1 MLIGLLMILV
11 PCAIYVLSIPVSR
24 RLKPGLRKAYRVIG
38 GIVVFL
44 GGGTSIYL
52 ASYTGDQGGIAAF
65 FFQILV
71 ILVYASLSLSLVILN
86 WILRAKEAGTS
97 KS

>member
-11 PCAIYVLSIPVSR
+11 PVVVYVITIPLSR
-24 RLKPGLRKAYRVIG
+24 RLNPGLRKTYRVIG

-44 GGGTSIYL
+44 GSGISIYF

-65 FFQILV
+65 YFQILV
-71 ILVYASLSLSLVILN
+71 ILVYAALSLSVVIVN
-86 WILRAKEAGTS
+86 WILRAKEAGTI

>member
-11 PCAIYVLSIPVSR
+11 PLVVYVITIPLSR
-24 RLKPGLRKAYRVIG
+24 RLNPGLRKTYRVIG

-44 GGGTSIYL
+44 GSGVSIYF
-52 ASYTGDQGGIAAF
+52 AAYTGDQGGIAAF
-65 FFQILV
+65 YFQILV
-71 ILVYASLSLSLVILN
+71 ILVYAAFSLSVVIVN
-86 WILRAKEAGTS
+86 WILRAREAGTI

>member
-11 PCAIYVLSIPVSR
+11 PVAVFVLSLPLSR
-24 RLKPGLRKAYRVIG
+24 RLKPGLRKAYLVLG

-44 GGGTSIYL
+44 GGGISVYF
-52 ASYTGDQGGIAAF
+52 ASSSGDQGGIAAF
-65 FFQILV
+65 YFQSLV
-71 ILVYASLSLSLVILN
+71 ILIYVAQSMSLVILN
-86 WILRAKEAGTS
+86 WFMRARENG

>member
-11 PCAIYVLSIPVSR
+11 PAVVYVLTIPLSR
-24 RLKPGLRKAYRVIG
+24 RLKPGLRMTYRVIG

-44 GGGTSIYL
+44 GGGISIYF
-52 ASYTGDQGGIAAF
+52 AAYTGDQGGIAAF
-65 FFQILV
+65 YFQILV
-71 ILVYASLSLSLVILN
+71 ILAYAALSLSVVAVN
-86 WILRAKEAGTS
+86 RILRAKEAGTI

>member
-11 PCAIYVLSIPVSR
+11 PVVIYVLSIPLSR
-24 RLKPGLRKAYRVIG
+24 RLKPGLRKTYLVVG
-38 GIVVFL
+38 GMVVFL
-44 GGGTSIYL
+44 GGGISIYF

-65 FFQILV
+65 YFQILV
-71 ILVYASLSLSLVILN
+71 ILAYAALTLSIVIVN
-86 WILRAKEAGTS
+86 WILRAREAGTT

>member
-11 PCAIYVLSIPVSR
+11 PVVAYVLIIPLSR
-24 RLKPGLRKAYRVIG
+24 RLKPGLRKTYRVIA

-44 GGGTSIYL
+44 GGGISVYF

-65 FFQILV
+65 YFQILV
-71 ILVYASLSLSLVILN
+71 ILVYAALSLSVVIVN
-86 WILRAKEAGTS
+86 RILRAKEAGTI

>member
-11 PCAIYVLSIPVSR
+11 PCAVFVLTLPLSR
-24 RLKPGLRKAYRVIG
+24 RLKPGLRKAYLILG

-44 GGGTSIYL
+44 GGGVSIYF

-65 FFQILV
+65 YFQILV
-71 ILVYASLSLSLVILN
+71 ILAYATLSLSVVIIN
-86 WILRAKEAGTS
+86 WILRAREVGKAER
-97 KS
+97 

>member
-11 PCAIYVLSIPVSR
+11 PVVVFILTIPLSR
-24 RLKPGLRKAYRVIG
+24 RLKPGLRKTYRVIG

-44 GGGTSIYL
+44 GGGISIYFV
-52 ASYTGDQGGIAAF
+52 SYTGDQGGIAAF
-65 FFQILV
+65 YFQILV
-71 ILVYASLSLSLVILN
+71 ILVYAALSLSVVIVN
-86 WILRAKEAGTS
+86 WILRAKEAGTI

>member
-11 PCAIYVLSIPVSR
+11 PCAVFVLTLPLSR
-24 RLKPGLRKAYRVIG
+24 RLKTALRWAYLLLG

-44 GGGTSIYL
+44 GSCVSIYL

-65 FFQILV
+65 YFQILV
-71 ILVYASLSLSLVILN
+71 ILVYAALSLSLVILN
-86 WILRAKEAGTS
+86 WILRAREAGKAES
-97 KS
+97 

>member
-11 PCAIYVLSIPVSR
+11 PGAVYVLTIPLSR
-24 RLKPGLRKAYRVIG
+24 RLNPSLRKAYRVIG

-44 GGGTSIYL
+44 GGGISIYL

-65 FFQILV
+65 YFQILV
-71 ILVYASLSLSLVILN
+71 ISVYAALSVALVILE
-86 WILRAKEAGTS
+86 WILRAREAGKGVS
-97 KS
+97 

>member
-11 PCAIYVLSIPVSR
+11 PVVVYVITIPLSR
-24 RLKPGLRKAYRVIG
+24 RLNPGLRKTYRVIG

-44 GGGTSIYL
+44 GSGVSIYF
-52 ASYTGDQGGIAAF
+52 AAYTGDQGGIAAF
-65 FFQILV
+65 YFQILV
-71 ILVYASLSLSLVILN
+71 ILVYAAFSLSVVIVN
-86 WILRAKEAGTS
+86 WILRAREAGTI

>member
-11 PCAIYVLSIPVSR
+11 PCAVFVLTLPLSR
-24 RLKPGLRKAYRVIG
+24 RLKPGLRKAYLILG

-44 GGGTSIYL
+44 GGGVSIYF

-65 FFQILV
+65 YFQILV
-71 ILVYASLSLSLVILN
+71 ILVYASLTLSLVVIN
-86 WILRAKEAGTS
+86 WALSTRDIGKTEG
-97 KS
+97 

>member
-11 PCAIYVLSIPVSR
+11 PLVVYVITIPLSG
-24 RLKPGLRKAYRVIG
+24 RLNPGLRKTYRVIG

-44 GGGTSIYL
+44 GSGVSIYF
-52 ASYTGDQGGIAAF
+52 AAYTGDQGGIAAF
-65 FFQILV
+65 YFQILV
-71 ILVYASLSLSLVILN
+71 ILVYAAFSLSVVIVN
-86 WILRAKEAGTS
+86 WILRAREAGTI